1 MSELAFLDRMA
12 AASRARVRVEQARV
26 SENTLAAAARNAP
39 PPPQLALG
47 VFDII
52 AEVKLHSPAVG
63 ALGSAAFDL
72 QRQVEAYARAGACAV
87 SVLTEPAEF
96 KGSLE
101 HLRAAAAYLAPL
113 RCPVMRKDFLTEPYQ
128 VLEARVA
135 GASGVL
141 LIATMLDDQQL
152 TALLDCAREQGL
164 FVLLEA
170 FDRDDL
176 ARIARLPL
184 TGFRQPVLVGLN
196 CRDLK
201 SLKIDFSRFA
211 ELAPSLPAGL
221 PAVAESGVQSTADVA
236 SIVDLGFR
244 LALVGSALMRAGDAA
259 TATLTRFIATGRAT
273 AKAM

>member
-1 MSELAFLDRMA
+1 VLSA
-12 AASRARVRVEQARV
+12 
-26 SENTLAAAARNAP
+26 
-39 PPPQLALG
+39 
-47 VFDII
+47 FDII

-63 ALGSAAFDL
+63 ALGSEAFDL
-72 QRQVEAYARAGACAV
+72 KRQVEAYARGGACAV
-87 SVLTEPAEF
+87 SVLTEPTEF

-101 HLRAAAAYLAPL
+101 HLRAAAAHLTPL

-152 TALLDCAREQGL
+152 GVLLDCAREQDL
-164 FVLLEA
+164 FVLVEA

-184 TGFRQPVLVGLN
+184 SGFPQPVLVGLN

-201 SLKIDFSRFA
+201 SLKVDFSRFA
-211 ELAPSLPAGL
+211 ELAPSLPSGL

-259 TATLTRFIATGRAT
+259 VTLAQFIATGRT
-273 AKAM
+273 RTEAM